1 MGGWDKVEYP
11 VLTDYNSSGG
21 FYSNTVDML
30 AFGISILSSRL
41 ISPLKTRRW
50 LKPAGST
57 SQTGLLLGAPW
68 EIYRSDELTQDGRL
82 IELYTKSGDMGV
94 YHTKLCLVPDY
105 DVVINVMTSGIESDA
120 ELPNRLCSD
129 VAKALLPAVEAAGKR
144 EAEAL
149 AGTYADAASNS
160 SLVLAL
166 DDGPGFLVRTPSTP
180 AVRSPPT
187 APSSLACI
195 PPTWLP
201 ETRPRGACI
210 LTRGPPKSKPPRT
223 RHMRGRGVV
232 APPGLRWIGSCTSS
246 MTWGILWSAPGRR
259 SSWS

>member
-1 MGGWDKVEYP
+1 M
-11 VLTDYNSSGG
+11 LT
-21 FYSNTVDML
+21 
-30 AFGISILSSRL
+30 FGVAILSSRL
-41 ISPLKTRRW
+41 MSPLKTRRW

-68 EIYRSDELTQDGRL
+68 EIYRSDELTRDGRL

-129 VAKALLPAVEAAGKR
+129 VARALLPALEAAGKR

-149 AGTYADAASNS
+149 AGLYTDAASNS

-166 DDGPGFLVRTPSTP
+166 DDGPGFLVRNWT
-180 AVRSPPT
+180 V
-187 APSSLACI
+187 
-195 PPTWLP
+195 
-201 ETRPRGACI
+201 RGADV
-210 LTRGPPKSKPPRT
+210 LRNYPLYAGGAKPADRPVLARLYPTNLAAGNQTSWRVHFDPRT
-223 RHMRGRGVV
+223 PQVKTAQDAAYAWPRS
-232 APPGLRWIGSCTSS
+232 SCT
-246 MTWGILWSAPGRR
+246 TWATMDRIVYAFNDLGDIVVRTGERAGLELRGFRVSLKRE
-259 SSWS
+259 